1 MSAPSLAERD
11 AEYLKYGFLSIKT
24 GNAIR
29 HKLGGDAL
37 SQEEQDILRNADELL
52 RQIASGVELA
62 TSGNIRNNDIDPLTS
77 MRALGVARDPI
88 RHIQG
93 QVQQNQLADLF
104 ASMAATLEICSTS
117 PTAPTD
123 PQRQVL
129 SLAASFF
136 DELYKY
142 VSTVLDRRSSMS
154 LVTHQTGLHSPQ

>member
-11 AEYLKYGFLSIKT
+11 AEYLKYGFLSIRA

-29 HKLGGDAL
+29 HKLGGEAL
-37 SQEEQDILRNADELL
+37 SEEEQDILRNADELL

-62 TSGNIRNNDIDPLTS
+62 TSGNIRNNDIDPLAS

-93 QVQQNQLADLF
+93 EVQQHKLAELF
-104 ASMAATLEICSTS
+104 VLMAETLQASSGSSSS
-117 PTAPTD
+117 PTK
-123 PQRQVL
+123 PQKESL
-129 SLAASFF
+129 SLTASFF

-142 VSTVLDRRSSMS
+142 VATILDRRGATSPMA
-154 LVTHQTGLHSPQ
+154 HQTSNLFPA